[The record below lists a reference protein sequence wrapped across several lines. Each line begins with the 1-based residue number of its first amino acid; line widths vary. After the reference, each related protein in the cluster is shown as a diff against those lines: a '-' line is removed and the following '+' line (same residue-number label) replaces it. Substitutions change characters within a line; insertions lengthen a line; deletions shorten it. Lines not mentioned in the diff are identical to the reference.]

1 LLSKQ
6 KYFSQ
11 ANGLGG
17 FCQFRNY
24 SSTELVLVI
33 LPANTNKLKSGY
45 TYTVKVLGKRV
56 LSGVGENL
64 YPFPCEVVELLG

>member
-1 LLSKQ
+1 MQ

-11 ANGLGG
+11 AKELGG
-17 FCQFRNY
+17 FCQFGNN

-33 LPANTNKLKSGY
+33 WSANINKLKSGY

-56 LSGVGENL
+56 LSGLGENL